1 VAPEDTANHEEDVG
15 GLLRCVGSPIPQNAT
30 ELMTDDQWISAMQ
43 KYDGST
49 DRFKGGPHELSQSLA
64 EFARK
69 DCLRFAS
76 LVAKMPDD
84 LKPIMPATQAD
95 IPKILLWDWVW
106 INEQRP
112 KLVDRWNKEMS
123 G

>member
-1 VAPEDTANHEEDVG
+1 MFEQDVAVTAGSKNKAAAFDYVNWMLKKETQEMW
-15 GLLRCVGSPIPQNAT
+15 LRQFYWLPANTQV
-30 ELMTDDQWISAMQ
+30 
-43 KYDGST
+43 
-49 DRFKGGPHELSQSLA
+49 
-64 EFARK
+64 
-69 DCLRFAS
+69 
-76 LVAKMPDD
+76 KMPDD

-95 IPKILLWDWVW
+95 IPKILLWDWLW